1 VLDVEARA
9 FHALN
14 KRTIGDIR
22 ISSPGMHLAGSERS
36 STLTGTVIIDKGTI
50 YIPELTKKR
59 VLDVSD
65 TLGTDL
71 GNGTLR
77 NRALLGD
84 APTSVV
90 QGLQLQ
96 NVRLVIGPEVWLR
109 SSEAAI
115 QLGGE
120 VNVTKGRDPTIAA
133 LGETAPEQLA
143 LQGTLTA
150 NRGQYRLELGPT
162 RGAISRTFD
171 VTSGRLTFAGDP
183 EVNPALDISAVHTVR
198 TENGQDVHVRV
209 AIRGTLLNPE
219 LTLSSDEGLQ
229 ISQTDLVSY
238 LAFGKPSF
246 EVTGSGSLTYLELGS
261 GLASAAAGG
270 FATNLIQNSRLGS
283 AIDVITVQSGALNT
297 TDQAQKGL
305 TSQLTSQLTNSRVTL
320 GKQINE
326 RTFIGLGAG
335 LCVFD
340 KTQTNNSALDQL
352 GLTINHR
359 LAHGFA
365 VSAGYEPS
373 ASVKLCNPNGI
384 AQQLSNQ
391 PRHQVGLDLTRSWTF

>member
-1 VLDVEARA
+1 VSKSSGGAAWQRA
-9 FHALN
+9 IL
-14 KRTIGDIR
+14 
-22 ISSPGMHLAGSERS
+22 
-36 STLTGTVIIDKGTI
+36 TLTGTVIVDKATI

-59 VLDVSD
+59 VLDISD
-65 TLGTDL
+65 TLGTEL
-71 GNGTLR
+71 TNGSAR

-109 SSEAAI
+109 STEAAI

-133 LGETAPEQLA
+133 LGEEAPEQLA
-143 LQGTLTA
+143 LQGALTA

-183 EVNPALDISAVHTVR
+183 EVNPPLDISAVHTVR

-219 LTLSSDEGLQ
+219 LTLSSDEGMQ

-246 EVTGSGSLTYLELGS
+246 EVTGTGSVGYASLGTGLIS
-261 GLASAAAGG
+261 ASAGGLAA
-270 FATNLIQNSRLGS
+270 NLLQNSRLGS
-283 AIDVITVQSGALNT
+283 AIDVVSVQAGALNT
-297 TDQAQKGL
+297 AEQNQQGFQ
-305 TSQLTSQLTNSRVTL
+305 SFQNQLANSRVTL

-326 RTFIGLGAG
+326 RTFIGLDAG
-335 LCVFD
+335 LCELSVGAKTNYNAFD
-340 KTQTNNSALDQL
+340 RL

-373 ASVKLCNPNGI
+373 ASVKQCAENGI

-391 PRHQVGLDLTRSWTF
+391 PRRQVGLDLTRSWTF